1 MPTPICLVFPQQ
13 LFEQH
18 PAFAAVS
25 TFWFIEDD
33 LLFLQLPFHR
43 KKLAFHRAS
52 MSYYAENMRSN
63 GKDVQY
69 FKHNEAQLSAI
80 FEKLKQCA
88 SQVHVVDPTD
98 YLLEKRIRRFA
109 QQYGLELIWHDN
121 PSFLNSR
128 SDNDLLL
135 GKQTQRF
142 FLADF

>member
-1 MPTPICLVFPQQ
+1 
-13 LFEQH
+13 
-18 PAFAAVS
+18 
-25 TFWFIEDD
+25 
-33 LLFLQLPFHR
+33 
-43 KKLAFHRAS
+43 

-69 FKHNEAQLSAI
+69 FKHNEAQLSNI

-121 PSFLNSR
+121 PSFLNSK
-128 SDNDLLL
+128 SDNDSLL

-142 FLADF
+142 FLADFYKKQRLRLGILLETDGQPTGGRWSFD